1 MVHQRLPCLV
11 PLFEVIQCLLAGAV
25 LLAGVNKNVKE
36 NTWSGSCTRKERF
49 QPGQPFMSRASCGFL
64 GTTLS
69 VFRMPSKLTYVFGS
83 RVRSMGVVS
92 ALRKEK
98 TVDGEVSL
106 GLRDSSREGVT
117 LVVLSEALFNKQ
129 VKELASSG
137 TVSVEG
143 YLTCLRES
151 ATVHVER
158 SQMISTEV
166 SVLEELKAK

>member
-1 MVHQRLPCLV
+1 
-11 PLFEVIQCLLAGAV
+11 
-25 LLAGVNKNVKE
+25 
-36 NTWSGSCTRKERF
+36 
-49 QPGQPFMSRASCGFL
+49 
-64 GTTLS
+64 
-69 VFRMPSKLTYVFGS
+69 
-83 RVRSMGVVS
+83 VRSMGVVS